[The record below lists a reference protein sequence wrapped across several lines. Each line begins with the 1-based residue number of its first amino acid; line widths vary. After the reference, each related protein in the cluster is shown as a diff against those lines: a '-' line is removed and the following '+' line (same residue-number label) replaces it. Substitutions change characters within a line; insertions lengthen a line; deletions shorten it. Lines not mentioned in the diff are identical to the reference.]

1 MEEPGLRNQLDLAV
15 MAGQVKS
22 RRTNNSVID
31 RFEEN
36 SLGVRDKGIGEVLMI
51 KDYRNDDSFETE
63 TRN

>member
-1 MEEPGLRNQLDLAV
+1 

-63 TRN
+63 TRNWWIAEEGQEEIDRP